1 MKLKKEK
8 KWYTWSRFTQVF
20 YKKKAYN
27 RRILKE
33 KLKKEAERDA
43 NA

>member
-1 MKLKKEK
+1 MKVKEK
-8 KWYTWSRFTQVF
+8 KWNIWAKLTQVF
-20 YKKKAYN
+20 YKKKTYN

-33 KLKKEAERDA
+33 KLKKEAERDT

>member
-1 MKLKKEK
+1 MKKEK
-8 KWYTWSRFTQVF
+8 KIWYIWSKLTQVF
-20 YKKKAYN
+20 HKKKTYN

-43 NA
+43 NS